1 MGTAQ
6 RSLPASQTLEWPS
19 GWRTRISAGTQTAIS
34 RARPTRSGFGRDL
47 LSLPCKLWSS
57 HHCDGKSAL
66 YVLFTL
72 RARPTGW
79 MSMKEF
85 IVQALQASKW
95 SLQLSFTSIG
105 RPSGLGRQV
114 VSFISGGIPALRARH
129 AEGQGQTVAEASRM
143 CSRLLEPED
152 DACRCSRSPGYYG
165 TKCKEPRQMLWL
177 S

>member
-1 MGTAQ
+1 
-6 RSLPASQTLEWPS
+6 
-19 GWRTRISAGTQTAIS
+19 
-34 RARPTRSGFGRDL
+34 
-47 LSLPCKLWSS
+47 
-57 HHCDGKSAL
+57 
-66 YVLFTL
+66 
-72 RARPTGW
+72 

-177 S
+177 SQSSSFNGTLMRTMMIGERCYLLLLQQAQGHARQENRKIKEPSYYVPFK